1 MKISLICM
9 WMILL
14 IILSYE
20 ISFSYESMINKTRFE
35 REAIGNSEMNYSTFS
50 LSFKF
55 WFWRYYI
62 KHSRQYLITFSNISR
77 LIKNTSQSVVF
88 STLLVFGNVV
98 KHGHSCYIY
107 HSTYIELVSMPCNQ
121 VFFFSR
127 LQVSPDYSH
136 FATASDDGS
145 VKLWDLQKLDGRS
158 LINKSRQTYSRQG
171 TASVVS

>member
-121 VFFFSR
+121 VFFFPGSKLVQTTLTLLLLQMMAPLSCGIYRNLMEEAWLTSLDRHTADKVLR
-127 LQVSPDYSH
+127 L
-136 FATASDDGS
+136 
-145 VKLWDLQKLDGRS
+145 
-158 LINKSRQTYSRQG
+158 
-171 TASVVS
+171 

>member
-1 MKISLICM
+1 MKISLICT

-98 KHGHSCYIY
+98 KHGHSYYIY
-107 HSTYIELVSMPCNQ
+107 IYITQHTSNLYQCRVIK
-121 VFFFSR
+121 FFFFPGSKLVQTTLTLLLLQMMAPLSCGIYRNLMEEAWLTSLDRHTADKVLR
-127 LQVSPDYSH
+127 L
-136 FATASDDGS
+136 
-145 VKLWDLQKLDGRS
+145 
-158 LINKSRQTYSRQG
+158 
-171 TASVVS
+171 

>member
-1 MKISLICM
+1 MRNHSYENELN
-9 WMILL
+9 LYV
-14 IILSYE
+14 YE
-20 ISFSYESMINKTRFE
+20 ISFSYESMINKTHFE
-35 REAIGNSEMNYSTFS
+35 REAKGNSEMNYSTFS
-50 LSFKF
+50 LSFTF

-107 HSTYIELVSMPCNQ
+107 ITQHTSNLYQCRVIK
-121 VFFFSR
+121 FFFSR